1 MTETHRALIPTCR
14 HSLKVKVLLGDV
26 IARAKLSVSLSS
38 CLACTANAG
47 YIVRISS
54 AANLITIL
62 TNFGGYK
69 TLRSRLDQLQG
80 MRFDAYGGYH
90 YATPPPNHSR
100 VTGVLL

>member
-1 MTETHRALIPTCR
+1 VTDTHRALIPTCR

-69 TLRSRLDQLQG
+69 TFRHWLAKYCQG
-80 MRFDAYGGYH
+80 GIPGGVEAYV
-90 YATPPPNHSR
+90 NN
-100 VTGVLL
+100 VQMQ